1 MHEIIEMILH
11 QTTKYIIC
19 NKLKQNK
26 KKIIEF
32 PQLNNG
38 NYLLKL
44 DSNKLNNEEGKWR
57 LLTSVKCEATKD
69 ENEKAKDKH
78 EQHSDLATSKVAA
91 NERVTPVFLSGV
103 VKERLW
109 RSTHKHGRRN
119 AAVWK
124 QLQRPI
130 APCP

>member
-44 DSNKLNNEEGKWR
+44 DSNKLNNEEGK
-57 LLTSVKCEATKD
+57 
-69 ENEKAKDKH
+69 
-78 EQHSDLATSKVAA
+78 
-91 NERVTPVFLSGV
+91 
-103 VKERLW
+103 
-109 RSTHKHGRRN
+109 
-119 AAVWK
+119 
-124 QLQRPI
+124 
-130 APCP
+130 